1 MSGKVIEHW
10 IGHQVETCQLDLV
23 VGSVFPRKPT
33 LGHIQSPNRVYG
45 LVDLSTA
52 MHCNG
57 LRGQNRVFGVNVR
70 MGVVSRLTDRYCDRA
85 QVLMEITTGGKL
97 SFRTLPLAV

>member
-23 VGSVFPRKPT
+23 VGSVFPRKPHAAT
-33 LGHIQSPNRVYG
+33 HTESKQGVWTGGEVVLIN
-45 LVDLSTA
+45 
-52 MHCNG
+52 CNG

-70 MGVVSRLTDRYCDRA
+70 MGEVSRLTDRYCDRA